1 MNEMVLYSCIF
12 LTGVVIS
19 SFAQIALK
27 KTADKHH
34 DSIIKQYLN
43 APVILAYVVFFGAT
57 LLSILAYKVI
67 PLSMGPVLE
76 STQYFFIAL
85 LSWIFLK
92 EHISKRKI
100 LGISIII
107 IGILLYSFW

>member
-1 MNEMVLYSCIF
+1 MNEMVLYSGIF
-12 LTGVVIS
+12 LMGVVIS

-27 KTADKHH
+27 KTADKPH
-34 DSIIKQYLN
+34 DSFIRQYMN
-43 APVILAYVVFFGAT
+43 FPVIAAYTVFFLAT

-76 STQYFFIAL
+76 STQYLFIAL

-100 LGISIII
+100 FGIGIVIF
-107 IGILLYSFW
+107 GILLYSFW